1 MVSAFYTIK
10 NELNKYGISSSGNIQ
25 SDIAAINKKKQ
36 ENGESTIDASS
47 FMSALTQMNQQQNN
61 TTSNIGQFMGG
72 PSPVM
77 SILSSLGLSPSGT
90 LQGDITSIESKISEL
105 ESSGN
110 LSTEQ
115 KANLES
121 MKAELEAVKQREEQK
136 AQNSNSTQNTQ
147 NTQQAQQN
155 QGGGG
160 TPPWA
165 SLMQSL
171 GLSMQGSKEA
181 DFSAIS
187 QRLSMMRSG
196 STLSAAQKSNLDL
209 LESQFQQYQNQY

>member
-1 MVSAFYTIK
+1 MVSALYTIK
-10 NELNKYGISSSGNIQ
+10 NELSKYGISSSGNIQ
-25 SDIAAINKKKQ
+25 SDLEAINKKKK

-61 TTSNIGQFMGG
+61 TTSNIGEFMGG

-121 MKAELEAVKQREEQK
+121 MKAELEAVKQRE

-147 NTQQAQQN
+147 NTQKAEKPQ
-155 QGGGG
+155 GGG

-171 GLSMQGSKEA
+171 GLSMQGSKDA

-196 STLSAAQKSNLDL
+196 STLSAEQKSNLDL